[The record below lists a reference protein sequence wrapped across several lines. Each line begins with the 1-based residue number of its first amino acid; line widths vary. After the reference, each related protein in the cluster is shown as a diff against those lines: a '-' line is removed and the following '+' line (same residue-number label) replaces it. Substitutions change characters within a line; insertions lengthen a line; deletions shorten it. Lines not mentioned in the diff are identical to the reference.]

1 MTIKSFVFNPF
12 STNCFICHE
21 ESEAVIVDPS
31 CRSAAETSQVLNYVR
46 ENDLKVR
53 EMLLTH
59 AHLDHIF
66 GCRAVADALGIGLRV
81 HRDEGPL
88 LEAAQY
94 QARMFGFD
102 IEQPPEPEGFLVAG
116 EQVQVGES
124 RWDILF
130 TPGHSPGSV
139 SFYDAD
145 QRYVISGDVLFA
157 GSIGR
162 TDLMGAS
169 LPVLMRSIYQELLPL
184 GDDVTVYSGHGP
196 TTTIGRERMVNPFL
210 RDEPGAPTS

>member
-12 STNCFICHE
+12 STNCYICHE
-21 ESEAVIVDPS
+21 EDEAVIVDPS
-31 CRSAAETSQVLNYVR
+31 CQSAAETAQVLNYVR
-46 ENDLKVR
+46 ENGLKVR

-81 HRDEGPL
+81 HRDERPL
-88 LEAAQY
+88 LDAAKY
-94 QARMFGFD
+94 QANMFGVSL
-102 IEQPPEPEGFLVAG
+102 ELPPEPDGFLVAG
-116 EQVQVGES
+116 EQVHVGET

-139 SFYDAD
+139 SFHDAD
-145 QRYVISGDVLFA
+145 LRYVISGDVLFA

-162 TDLMGAS
+162 TDLTGGS
-169 LPVLMRSIYQELLPL
+169 LPVLMRSIYQELMPL

-196 TTTIGRERMVNPFL
+196 ATTIGRERMVNPFL
-210 RDEPGAPTS
+210 RDEAGPAG